1 MTIEISKRTRQYIGL
16 IAAVSSYYVVHEG
29 AHLLYALAM
38 GVFKEIRFMGLG
50 MQIDIY
56 AEQLTDAQLGIFCL
70 LGAVATFVVGY
81 LLVLGSRW
89 ICGRKSKALRAVLY
103 YVTITMLLLDPI
115 YLGVLYSFFGG
126 GDMNGISLL
135 VPELAARVAFLILLA
150 VNGLVFWKI
159 VLPRYAKSFQ
169 E

>member
-1 MTIEISKRTRQYIGL
+1 MSKRARQYIGL
-16 IAAVSSYYVVHEG
+16 IAAVASYYVVHEG
-29 AHLLYALAM
+29 AHLLYALVT

-56 AEQLTDAQLGIFCL
+56 AERLTDAQLGLFCL
-70 LGAVATFVVGY
+70 LGAVATLVVGY

-89 ICGRKSKALRAVLY
+89 ICGRKSKVLRAALY
-103 YVTITMLLLDPI
+103 YVTIVMLMLDPI
-115 YLGVLYSFFGG
+115 YLGVLCSFFGG

-135 VPELAARVAFLILLA
+135 MPELAARILFLVLLT

-159 VLPRYAKSFQ
+159 VLPRYSKSFQ
-169 E
+169 A

>member
-1 MTIEISKRTRQYIGL
+1 MTIEMSKRTRQYFGL
-16 IAAVSSYYVVHEG
+16 IAAVASYYVVHEG

-56 AEQLTDAQLGIFCL
+56 AERLTNSQLGIFCL
-70 LGAVATFVVGY
+70 LGAVSTFVVGY

-89 ICGRKSKALRAVLY
+89 ICGRQSKVLRAVLY

-135 VPELAARVAFLILLA
+135 IPELAARVAFLILLA
-150 VNGLVFWKI
+150 VNALVFWKI
-159 VLPRYAKSFQ
+159 VLPRYTKSFQ

>member
-1 MTIEISKRTRQYIGL
+1 MSKRARQYIGL
-16 IAAVSSYYVVHEG
+16 IAAVASYYVIHEG
-29 AHLLYALAM
+29 AHLLYALAT

-56 AEQLTDAQLGIFCL
+56 AEQLTDSQLGIFCL
-70 LGAVATFVVGY
+70 LGAVATFVTGC
-81 LLVLGSRW
+81 LLVLFSNR
-89 ICGRKSKALRAVLY
+89 ICGSKSKVLKAVLY

-135 VPELAARVAFLILLA
+135 IPELAARIAFLILLA
-150 VNGLVFWKI
+150 VNALVFRKI
-159 VLPRYAKSFQ
+159 VLPRYTKSFQ

>member
-1 MTIEISKRTRQYIGL
+1 MSKRARQYISL
-16 IAAVSSYYVVHEG
+16 IAAVVSYYVVHEG

-56 AEQLTDAQLGIFCL
+56 AERLTDSQLGVFCL

-89 ICGRKSKALRAVLY
+89 ICGRKSKVLRAVLY

-115 YLGVLYSFFGG
+115 YLGVLCSFFGG

-135 VPELAARVAFLILLA
+135 IPELAARVALLILLT

-159 VLPRYAKSFQ
+159 VLPRYTKSFQ

>member
-1 MTIEISKRTRQYIGL
+1 MTIEMSKRTRQYMAL
-16 IAAVSSYYVVHEG
+16 IAAVASYYVVHEG

-56 AEQLTDAQLGIFCL
+56 AERLTETQLGIFCL
-70 LGAVATFVVGY
+70 LGAVATFVAGY
-81 LLVLGSRW
+81 GLVLGSRW
-89 ICGRKSKALRAVLY
+89 ICDRKSKVLRAVLY
-103 YVTITMLLLDPI
+103 YVTITMLILDPI

-135 VPELAARVAFLILLA
+135 IPELAARVVFLILLA

-159 VLPRYAKSFQ
+159 VLPRYQKSFQ

>member
-1 MTIEISKRTRQYIGL
+1 MSKRARQYMGL
-16 IAAVSSYYVVHEG
+16 IAAVASYYVVHEG
-29 AHLLYALAM
+29 AHLLHALAM

-56 AEQLTDAQLGIFCL
+56 AERLTDTQLGVFCL

-89 ICGRKSKALRAVLY
+89 ICGRKSKVLRAVLY
-103 YVTITMLLLDPI
+103 YVTITMLILDPI
-115 YLGVLYSFFGG
+115 YLGVLCSFFGG

-135 VPELAARVAFLILLA
+135 IPELTARVAFLILLA
-150 VNGLVFWKI
+150 VNVLVFWKI
-159 VLPRYAKSFQ
+159 VLPRYTKSFQ

>member
-1 MTIEISKRTRQYIGL
+1 MNKRTRQYIGL
-16 IAAVSSYYVVHEG
+16 IAAVISYYVVHEG

-38 GVFKEIRFMGLG
+38 GVWKEIRFLGLG

-56 AEQLTDAQLGIFCL
+56 AERLTEAQLGMFCL
-70 LGAVATFVVGY
+70 LGAVATFVTGY

-89 ICGRKSKALRAVLY
+89 ICGRTSKVLRAVLY
-103 YVTITMLLLDPI
+103 YVTIVMLILDPI

-135 VPELAARVAFLILLA
+135 IPELIARVAFLILLA
-150 VNGLVFWKI
+150 VNVLVFWKI
-159 VLPRYAKSFQ
+159 VLPRYQKPFQ

>member
-1 MTIEISKRTRQYIGL
+1 MTIKMSKRTRQYIGL
-16 IAAVSSYYVVHEG
+16 IAAVASYYVIHEG

-56 AEQLTDAQLGIFCL
+56 AEQLTDSQLGIFCL

-81 LLVLGSRW
+81 LLVLGSHW
-89 ICGRKSKALRAVLY
+89 ICGRKSKVLRAVLY
-103 YVTITMLLLDPI
+103 YVTITMLILDPI

-135 VPELAARVAFLILLA
+135 IPELAARVAFLILLA

-159 VLPRYAKSFQ
+159 VLPRYTKSFQ